1 MTFACNSE
9 GLPGEF
15 WFAHLG
21 SRCIS
26 ESPYFGLRS
35 RSLVSMYRN
44 SACGAGSMGSI
55 ARVAVGS
62 QSNAASARARRNL
75 VAP

>member
-1 MTFACNSE
+1 
-9 GLPGEF
+9 
-15 WFAHLG
+15 
-21 SRCIS
+21 
-26 ESPYFGLRS
+26 
-35 RSLVSMYRN
+35 MYRN

-75 VAP
+75 VAPLFFVRIEACFHAGVSRCQRFQSVAKPEVH